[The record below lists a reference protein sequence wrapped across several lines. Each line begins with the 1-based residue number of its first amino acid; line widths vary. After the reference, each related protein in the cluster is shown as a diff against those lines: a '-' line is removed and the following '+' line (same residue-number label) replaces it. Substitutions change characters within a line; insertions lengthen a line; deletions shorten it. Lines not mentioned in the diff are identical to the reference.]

1 MKYLLPTAAAGL
13 LLLAAQPAMA
23 MDLDEESLRKE
34 CNHLN
39 EPCDSDGDCCTSSE
53 QCISTGSKYF
63 CKGKQGPLEH
73 HHHHH

>member
-1 MKYLLPTAAAGL
+1 MNPKLLIVIGL
-13 LLLAAQPAMA
+13 LLATGVCSFAKA
-23 MDLDEESLRKE
+23 LDEESLRKE

-63 CKGKQGPLEH
+63 CKGKQGP
-73 HHHHH
+73 